1 MLTTKT
7 QKYIYFP
14 TNKLY
19 DLNTQTVRELTVK
32 THTHHGRENPG
43 KSLPVAESGVS
54 KRFLSSW
61 LFCSNDPDSLFIMLQ
76 PSYLV
81 VYIASNILR

>member
-14 TNKLY
+14 TNKLH
-19 DLNTQTVRELTVK
+19 DLNTNSAKINLK
-32 THTHHGRENPG
+32 NIHHGRENPG